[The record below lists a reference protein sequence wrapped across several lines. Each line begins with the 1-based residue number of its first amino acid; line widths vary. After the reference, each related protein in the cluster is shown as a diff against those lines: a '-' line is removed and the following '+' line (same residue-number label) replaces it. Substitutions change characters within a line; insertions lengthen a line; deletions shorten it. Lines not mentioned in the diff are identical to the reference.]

1 MARKAIPEHRRQMVR
16 DLHDR
21 FPRMTYREIGA
32 RAGVNMGSIWVI
44 LNPRKEAKRKPAGD
58 NAAVPERVP
67 FVPPITVQQPGSII
81 RPVSMARLMAGR

>member
-1 MARKAIPEHRRQMVR
+1 MGRATISEEKRAKVR

-21 FPRMTYREIGA
+21 FPGMTYREIGA
-32 RAGVNMGSIWVI
+32 RAGVNQGSVWVI
-44 LNPRKEAKRKPAGD
+44 LNPRKEAKRKPGAP
-58 NAAVPERVP
+58 AAAPEKVA